1 MTRYVDL
8 DAAASTS
15 PLPAVED
22 AVRAFLAEYG
32 SVHRGSGRHSKLSTD
47 AYDHAR
53 RVIRRFVGAGE
64 EDYVL
69 FTGNTTGAMNVIA
82 HHLSFL
88 RGGVAVSSLEHSSSL
103 LPFVKAE
110 GERAVQGRQFALEEL
125 DSVAEQIQLAGRKN
139 VHKYIIDPFRGIDLE
154 SLETLLSTHK
164 TKAVVLTASS
174 NLTGYCPPIREVAR
188 LAHSHGALL
197 VLDGCQFVQHHVLN
211 MEAEGVDFVAA
222 SGHKFYAP
230 YGGGFLVGPKW
241 FFDRFLPYQIG
252 GGNLPYIT
260 GDGEFLRFKIELA
273 HDPGTPNAVGA
284 VAMAAALEEM
294 EKIGLDRIFSHEKA
308 LAMRAHEGL
317 SSIPGVELYV
327 ERERL
332 GTVVPFNLRGQDP
345 KEVAEILSTQF
356 DIGVRAGSFC
366 VYEGVRQLLGITPEE
381 DARIAERVRL
391 GDTSSIPGLIRAS
404 VCWHTRTEDV
414 DRLIE
419 AVRVVAGG

>member
-1 MTRYVDL
+1 MYVDL
-8 DAAASTS
+8 DAAASTP
-15 PLPAVED
+15 PLPAVEE
-22 AVRAFLAEYG
+22 AVKAFLADYG
-32 SVHRGSGRHSKLSTD
+32 SVHRGSGRRSKMSTD
-47 AYDHAR
+47 AYDRAR

-110 GERAVQGRQFALEEL
+110 GERAVQGRQFSLEEL
-125 DSVAEQIQLAGRKN
+125 DSVAKQIQLAGREN
-139 VHKYIIDPFRGIDLE
+139 VHKYVIDPFNGIDLE
-154 SLETLLSTHK
+154 SLETLLSSHE

-188 LAHSHGALL
+188 LAHSHGALM
-197 VLDGCQFVQHHVLN
+197 VLDGCQFVQHHALN
-211 MEAEGVDFVAA
+211 MRDLGVDFVAA

-230 YGGGFLVGPKW
+230 YGGGFLVGPKR
-241 FFDRFLPYQIG
+241 FFDRFLSYQIG

-260 GDGEFLRFKIELA
+260 GEGEFLRFETELA

-284 VAMAAALEEM
+284 VAMAAAIEEIS
-294 EKIGLDRIFSHEKA
+294 KIGLETIFGHEQS
-308 LAMRAHEGL
+308 LAVRAHEGL

-327 ERERL
+327 KRERL
-332 GTVVPFNLRGQDP
+332 GTVIPFNLKGRNP
-345 KEVAEILSTQF
+345 KEVAEILSAQF

-366 VYEGVRQLLGITPEE
+366 VYEGVRQLLGVTPQE
-381 DARIAERVRL
+381 DARIADRVRI
-391 GDTSSIPGLIRAS
+391 GDTGSIPGLIRAS
-404 VCWHTRTEDV
+404 VCWHTRIEDV